1 MLDLIK
7 SFSLNH
13 VSSGTVW
20 IGSMHCSIEN
30 LSGRKP
36 LQLWKAGTI
45 CFYRE
50 WNLSDFFAG
59 KLRWS
64 EIHKV
69 SRDFRWRFYCKCSR
83 VTISSLKQI
92 QNSNNCSMN
101 WQAAFCCL
109 FACFSREKIK
119 SKCKVWNQPS
129 LALRVF
135 ELSVFSRCAIEI
147 FISWVHY
154 AGVLINVLWH

>member
-1 MLDLIK
+1 MSALALFGLEACIVTLKISQDV
-7 SFSLNH
+7 SLCSCGRLERFASTGN
-13 VSSGTVW
+13 GTWVTSL
-20 IGSMHCSIEN
+20 G
-30 LSGRKP
+30 
-36 LQLWKAGTI
+36 
-45 CFYRE
+45 
-50 WNLSDFFAG
+50 G

-69 SRDFRWRFYCKCSR
+69 RRDFRWRFYCKHSL

-101 WQAAFCCL
+101 WQRAFCCL

-154 AGVLINVLWH
+154 AGFLINVLWH

>member
-1 MLDLIK
+1 MSALALFGLEACIVTLKISQDV
-7 SFSLNH
+7 SLCSCGRLERFASTGN
-13 VSSGTVW
+13 GTWVTSL
-20 IGSMHCSIEN
+20 G
-30 LSGRKP
+30 
-36 LQLWKAGTI
+36 
-45 CFYRE
+45 
-50 WNLSDFFAG
+50 G

-69 SRDFRWRFYCKCSR
+69 HRDFRWRFYCKRSP

-101 WQAAFCCL
+101 WQTAFCCL
-109 FACFSREKIK
+109 FACFSTEKIK

-129 LALRVF
+129 PALRVF
-135 ELSVFSRCAIEI
+135 ELSVFSRCTIEI

-154 AGVLINVLWH
+154 AGFLINVLWH